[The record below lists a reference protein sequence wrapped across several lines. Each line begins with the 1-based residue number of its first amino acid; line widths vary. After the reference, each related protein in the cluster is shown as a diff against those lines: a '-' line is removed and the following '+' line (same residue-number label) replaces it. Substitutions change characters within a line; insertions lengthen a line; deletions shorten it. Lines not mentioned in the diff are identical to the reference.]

1 MRTTFSGR
9 YRIMENKIIII
20 GAGAAG
26 LSAALELAR
35 NGISSLLISDMP
47 SERAQSVMAEGGI
60 NAALHEETDSPEL
73 HAKETLHAG
82 RNIADEDAVNKLTE
96 AAPDIIKNLFM
107 NGMAFTLNEE
117 KEADVRAFGGQS
129 VKRTFYAASNT
140 GKQLMHTLID
150 QARRFEADGMIA
162 RMTGWLFLRLLS
174 QNNTAYGCELIHSIT
189 QEKKV
194 IYGKIIIASGGLGGM
209 FGNATGSVRNKGAVS
224 ANLFTSGVR
233 FANGEFIQYHPTTV
247 KLHRKNM
254 LITEAVRG
262 EGGRLYVLQE
272 GKPYYFMEEKYPER
286 GNLMPRDVIAREEW
300 AWIQKGCQIY
310 LTMQHLDKKVQT
322 EKLKG
327 VVEDCMEFLGIN
339 LIKEPI
345 PVEPGIH
352 YFMGGIW
359 VDAGHRTSMKN
370 LYAAGECAC
379 QYHGANR
386 LGGNSLLGAL
396 YGGKI
401 AAKSV
406 IRDSKITEIS
416 KSLESPECLELQKD
430 LESPKRLEQ
439 SENLEPQKNLE
450 RLENLELSKNLDL
463 PDSLE
468 SSEAMGIYKEKKVQK
483 KNIAGSYMD
492 NMQQLH
498 TILQQGLGI
507 IRNEKTLQ
515 DALEKINQ
523 LIEKIGTTYDETAT
537 ELENQSLADCCILG
551 KAMLLCAD
559 ARKESRGAHTRSD
572 YPRENDSYE
581 KQTIAELINGEIHIS
596 FQKAGKQYED

>member
-1 MRTTFSGR
+1 
-9 YRIMENKIIII
+9 MENKIIII

-35 NGISSLLISDMP
+35 NDIPSRIVSDMP

-60 NAALHEETDSPEL
+60 NAAVHEETDSPEL
-73 HAKETLHAG
+73 HAKETFYAG
-82 RNIADEDAVNKLTE
+82 RNIADEDAVSKMTE

-117 KEADVRAFGGQS
+117 KEPDVRAFGGQS

-140 GKQLMHTLID
+140 GKQLMYTLTD
-150 QARRFEADGMIA
+150 QARRFEADGMIE

-174 QNNTAYGCELIHSIT
+174 QNNAAYGCELIHSIT

-209 FGNATGSVRNKGAVS
+209 FGNATGSVRNTGAVS

-262 EGGRLYVLQE
+262 EGGRLYILQE
-272 GKPYYFMEEKYPER
+272 GKPYYFMEEKYSER

-300 AWIQKGCQIY
+300 AWIQKGYQIY
-310 LTMQHLDKKVQT
+310 LTMQHLDKKAQK

-327 VVEDCMEFLGIN
+327 VIEDCMEFLGIN
-339 LIKEPI
+339 PIKEPI

-359 VDAGHRTSMKN
+359 VDAEHRTSMKN

-401 AAKSV
+401 AAKSA

-416 KSLESPECLELQKD
+416 KSPELSECLEL
-430 LESPKRLEQ
+430 
-439 SENLEPQKNLE
+439 
-450 RLENLELSKNLDL
+450 
-463 PDSLE
+463 
-468 SSEAMGIYKEKKVQK
+468 QK
-483 KNIAGSYMD
+483 KNIAGSYVD
-492 NMQQLH
+492 NRQHLH

-507 IRNEKTLQ
+507 IRDEKTLQ
-515 DALEKINQ
+515 DALEKIDQ
-523 LIEKIGTTYDETAT
+523 LIAKIRETYDETAT
-537 ELENQSLADCCILG
+537 EFENQSLADCCILA
-551 KAMLLCAD
+551 KAMLLCAKE
-559 ARKESRGAHTRSD
+559 RKESRGAHTRSD
-572 YPRENDSYE
+572 YPKEDAAYE
-581 KQTIAELINGEIHIS
+581 KQTIAEFINAEIHIR
-596 FQKAGKQYED
+596 FQKAGKQYEN

>member
-1 MRTTFSGR
+1 
-9 YRIMENKIIII
+9 MENKIIII

-35 NGISSLLISDMP
+35 NDIPSLIVSDMP

-60 NAALHEETDSPEL
+60 NAAVHEETDSPEL
-73 HAKETLHAG
+73 HARETFHAG
-82 RNIADEDAVNKLTE
+82 RNIADEDAVSKMTE

-117 KEADVRAFGGQS
+117 KEPDVRAFGGQS

-140 GKQLMHTLID
+140 GKQLMHTLTD
-150 QARRFEADGMIA
+150 QARRFEADGMIE

-174 QNNTAYGCELIHSIT
+174 HDNAAYGCELIHSIT

-209 FGNATGSVRNKGAVS
+209 FGNATGSVRNTGAVS

-262 EGGRLYVLQE
+262 EGGRLYILQE

-300 AWIQKGCQIY
+300 EWIQKGYQIY
-310 LTMQHLDKKVQT
+310 LTMQHLDKKVQK

-327 VVEDCMEFLGIN
+327 VVEDCKEFLGIN
-339 LIKEPI
+339 PIKEPI

-359 VDAGHRTSMKN
+359 VDAEHRTSMKN

-396 YGGKI
+396 YGGKV
-401 AAKSV
+401 AAESA

-416 KSLESPECLELQKD
+416 KSPEL
-430 LESPKRLEQ
+430 
-439 SENLEPQKNLE
+439 QKNLE
-450 RLENLELSKNLDL
+450 SLKSLKFLANLESQENLELSTNPGLQKNLE
-463 PDSLE
+463 P
-468 SSEAMGIYKEKKVQK
+468 SEGIEDYKEKKEQK
-483 KNIAGSYMD
+483 YNVTGSYVD
-492 NMQQLH
+492 NMQHLH

-507 IRNEKTLQ
+507 IRNEKILQ
-515 DALEKINQ
+515 DALEKIDQ
-523 LIEKIGTTYDETAT
+523 LIAKTRETYDETAT
-537 ELENQSLADCCILG
+537 EFENQSLADCCILA
-551 KAMLLCAD
+551 KAMLLCAKE
-559 ARKESRGAHTRSD
+559 RKESRGAHTRSD
-572 YPRENDSYE
+572 YPKEDAAYE
-581 KQTIAELINGEIHIS
+581 KQTIAEFINAEIHIR
-596 FQKAGKQYED
+596 FQKAGKQYEN